1 MPSPSKNFFERHGII
16 EIIYL
21 GNADYVEVICWLERI
36 FSDLWKIEYIIE
48 GVLVDLTNP
57 IYAPI
62 E

>member
-21 GNADYVEVICWLERI
+21 GNSEYVKGICWLERI
-36 FSDLWKIEYIIE
+36 FSELWRIEHIIE
-48 GVLVDLTNP
+48 GVVVDLTNP